1 MKKSRKGEKRVKPP
15 NEEKVVPVP
24 GRRGFLKGQF
34 AVPDDF
40 DRMAE
45 DEIAELFGVQRS
57 QPK

>member
-1 MKKSRKGEKRVKPP
+1 MKKSRKEEKRVKPP
-15 NEEKVVPVP
+15 NGEKPVPVP
-24 GRRGFLKGQF
+24 SRLGFLKGQF
-34 AVPDDF
+34 KVPDDF